1 MKRADLIFER
11 PAQLA
16 ATAPAELRGLARD
29 EVRLLVSTPHGHQH
43 AQFRD
48 LAAYLQAGDLLV
60 INHSATLRASLP
72 ASGSVGDFTLS
83 LSTNFGHGLWITEP
97 RWSPGKPGP
106 LPIKEG
112 ERLIVG
118 GLEARFIQPYPGL
131 DRLWFTSISGDI
143 FAAMQRFGSPIRY
156 GYVTESY
163 PLDYYQTI
171 FAQVPGS
178 AEMPSAA
185 YPFTQRVVDS
195 LTAAGVEIAGI
206 VLHTGVS
213 SLEVEAEEVESHPL
227 YPEPFNVPAE
237 TAYAVNRAHQ
247 EGRRVIAVGT
257 TCVRALESAWD
268 GHQVRAASGFTRV
281 YIHPR
286 RGVHVVDGLISGLH
300 DPVTSHL
307 AMLYA
312 IAGQD
317 LIKSAYDEAVH
328 ERYLWHE
335 FGDSHLIL
343 PDIAARQRLPITDS
357 THMLTS
363 LVA

>member
-1 MKRADLIFER
+1 VKRADLIFDR
-11 PAQLA
+11 PAGLE

-29 EVRLLVSTPHGHQH
+29 EVRLLVSTAEGNHH

-48 LAAYLQAGDLLV
+48 LATYLNPGDLLV
-60 INHSATLRASLP
+60 VNHSATLPASLP

-83 LSTNFGHGLWITEP
+83 LSTNFGGGMWIAEP
-97 RWSPGKPGP
+97 RWSPGQPGP
-106 LPIKEG
+106 LPVRAG
-112 ERLIVG
+112 EAFLAA
-118 GLEARFIQPYPGL
+118 GLEARFISPYPGL
-131 DRLWFTSISGDI
+131 ERLWFVSISGDLNQ
-143 FAAMQRFGSPIRY
+143 AMSRFGKPIRY
-156 GYVTESY
+156 GYVDKAY

-195 LTAAGVEIAGI
+195 LNAAEVEMAGI

-213 SLEVEAEEVESHPL
+213 SLEVEEEIVEAHPL
-227 YPEPFNVPAE
+227 YPEPFFVPEA
-237 TAYAVNRAHQ
+237 TASAVNAARRD
-247 EGRRVIAVGT
+247 GRRVIAVGT
-257 TCVRALESAWD
+257 TVVRALESAWD
-268 GHQVRAASGFTRV
+268 GRKVRATSGYTRV

-286 RGVHVVDGLISGLH
+286 RGVYTVDGLISGLH

-312 IAGQD
+312 IAGQEM
-317 LIKSAYDEAVH
+317 IRSAYSEAVGQG
-328 ERYLWHE
+328 YLWHE

-343 PDIAARQRLPITDS
+343 AGVQSRTESLAGIAQ
-357 THMLTS
+357 
-363 LVA
+363 VA